1 MPLLH
6 STVPLRKNDVLASN
20 LLFATLLIMLGE
32 RLFWVALAHFYLPDE
47 SAPLWPGSGISLLL
61 LTLLKASFYLAIRR
75 GMLRAKVV
83 VLVVCAYIA
92 YADTHPH
99 HGYFVGVYVDDF
111 WGGPLLVQLQDLLT
125 LAALVLMFKKP
136 RVAPSSTAYV

>member
-1 MPLLH
+1 MGRALTPLYCPPAQERRAGLQPAVCYPADYAGVNGYFGLRWPT
-6 STVPLRKNDVLASN
+6 STCQMNPTRYGL
-20 LLFATLLIMLGE
+20 
-32 RLFWVALAHFYLPDE
+32 
-47 SAPLWPGSGISLLL
+47 GSGISLLL

-99 HGYFVGVYVDDF
+99 HGYFVGVYV
-111 WGGPLLVQLQDLLT
+111 
-125 LAALVLMFKKP
+125 
-136 RVAPSSTAYV
+136 R